1 VPAFSADVLNVATFP
16 LSVPVPN
23 DVVPSMKVTVPVGV
37 PAPGDT
43 TLTVA
48 VNVTDCPNTE
58 GLSEEVT
65 DVVVSALFTVWG
77 AGADVLPLKLPSPA

>member
-1 VPAFSADVLNVATFP
+1 VLNVATFP

-23 DVVPSMKVTVPVGV
+23 DVVPSMNVTVPVGV

-48 VNVTDCPNTE
+48 VNVTDCPKVD
-58 GLSEEVT
+58 GFGAAVT
-65 DVVVSALFTVWG
+65 DVAVSALFTVWG